1 MGKKNCDV
9 KIGELNYH
17 IAWISIFSNRGKK
30 INEMK
35 IQLFKVRKAKLTI
48 KAFQQHDDQ
57 QDESVLHQDQF
68 DLTEIKISVS

>member
-48 KAFQQHDDQ
+48 KAFQQHDD
-57 QDESVLHQDQF
+57 
-68 DLTEIKISVS
+68 